1 MKIEKKI
8 LNSQTK
14 KLDIPV
20 VSDSLHI
27 EETKKLL
34 LQYRDEEM
42 PDWNTPFHY
51 QSEGWATMK
60 YFLQWLE
67 SKSIDR

>member
-1 MKIEKKI
+1 MENKTLQNEPTA
-8 LNSQTK
+8 NSD
-14 KLDIPV
+14 LDA
-20 VSDSLHI
+20 VSVSLHI

-42 PDWNTPFHY
+42 PNWNKPFHY
-51 QSEGWATMK
+51 EAEGWAAMK

-67 SKSIDR
+67 RKSNER

>member
-1 MKIEKKI
+1 MKNET
-8 LNSQTK
+8 LQNEPTANSD
-14 KLDIPV
+14 LDA
-20 VSDSLHI
+20 VSVSLYI

-42 PDWNTPFHY
+42 PNWNKPFHY
-51 QSEGWATMK
+51 EAEGWAAMK

-67 SKSIDR
+67 CKSNER